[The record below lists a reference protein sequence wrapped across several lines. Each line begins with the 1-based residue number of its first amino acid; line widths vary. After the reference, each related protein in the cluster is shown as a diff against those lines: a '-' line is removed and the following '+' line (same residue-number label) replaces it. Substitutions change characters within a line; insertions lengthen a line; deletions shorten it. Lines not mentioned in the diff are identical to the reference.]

1 MKQNDKYLKEGL
13 DILNRE
19 FGQPLPTLEDT
30 MRAHKLKKEGGP
42 GSGKPAKAGS
52 AKDIDNKSMKAA
64 DDANAKMDRDEKEM
78 ERKAKEQA
86 LKDMEDDDMFE
97 SFLKENPAAVAAAT
111 AAMVQMKANNPKTG
125 RVNKL
130 STALGNKSHPAHN
143 KAKGIFSKLVDK
155 FKKKKEPKAKELTPD
170 QQKAQAK
177 SMGISVGESVTEGPD
192 DVRFSRRA
200 LSKIVKTE
208 QKFRKQMYDLE
219 QVFLQD
225 PNSTN
230 KALAKEIKKSYKSGV
245 TAYMRD
251 SVLMVK
257 RMT

>member
-19 FGQPLPTLEDT
+19 FGQPLPTLGDT
-30 MRAHKLKKEGGP
+30 IKAYKLKKEGGP

-86 LKDMEDDDMFE
+86 FKDMENE
-97 SFLKENPAAVAAAT
+97 S
-111 AAMVQMKANNPKTG
+111 
-125 RVNKL
+125 
-130 STALGNKSHPAHN
+130 
-143 KAKGIFSKLVDK
+143 I
-155 FKKKKEPKAKELTPD
+155 
-170 QQKAQAK
+170 
-177 SMGISVGESVTEGPD
+177 TEGPD
-192 DVRFSRRA
+192 DVKFAKRA

-225 PNSTN
+225 PNSKN

-245 TAYMRD
+245 TKYMRD

>member
-1 MKQNDKYLKEGL
+1 
-13 DILNRE
+13 
-19 FGQPLPTLEDT
+19 
-30 MRAHKLKKEGGP
+30 
-42 GSGKPAKAGS
+42 
-52 AKDIDNKSMKAA
+52 AKDIEKKAMKAA

-86 LKDMEDDDMFE
+86 FKDMENE
-97 SFLKENPAAVAAAT
+97 S
-111 AAMVQMKANNPKTG
+111 
-125 RVNKL
+125 
-130 STALGNKSHPAHN
+130 
-143 KAKGIFSKLVDK
+143 I
-155 FKKKKEPKAKELTPD
+155 
-170 QQKAQAK
+170 
-177 SMGISVGESVTEGPD
+177 TEGPY
-192 DVRFSRRA
+192 DVKFAKRA

-230 KALAKEIKKSYKSGV
+230 RALAKEIIKSYKSGV

-257 RMT
+257 RMK

>member
-13 DILNRE
+13 DILNRD
-19 FGQPLPTLEDT
+19 FGSPLVTLEDT
-30 MRAHKLKKEGGP
+30 MKAHKLKKEGGP
-42 GSGKPAKAGS
+42 GSGRPTKDGS
-52 AKDIDNKSMKAA
+52 AKDIEKKAMKAA

-86 LKDMEDDDMFE
+86 FKDMENE
-97 SFLKENPAAVAAAT
+97 S
-111 AAMVQMKANNPKTG
+111 
-125 RVNKL
+125 
-130 STALGNKSHPAHN
+130 
-143 KAKGIFSKLVDK
+143 I
-155 FKKKKEPKAKELTPD
+155 
-170 QQKAQAK
+170 
-177 SMGISVGESVTEGPD
+177 TEGPY
-192 DVRFSRRA
+192 DVKFAKIA

-230 KALAKEIKKSYKSGV
+230 RALAKEIIKSYKSGV

-257 RMT
+257 RMK